1 MNFRF
6 LWGWQYLLFPT
17 FKLVIWRKC
26 TMADVSALVGGA
38 PFWVSPQKPSVNW
51 WAYRHVVWV
60 VRNSLSCPSAKT
72 ECVFI
77 SIRVLCW
84 LNLWPWIRQTHRLSN
99 LWVLPVPC
107 QLWSTGVVPL
117 YSCRNSF
124 FEVLKAMSAIFK
136 SVSLYSVF
144 IPWPDKTQ
152 WFCWEISPR
161 YKVQCFCVIV
171 LNLREEKCFLYIWKC

>member
-1 MNFRF
+1 
-6 LWGWQYLLFPT
+6 
-17 FKLVIWRKC
+17 
-26 TMADVSALVGGA
+26 MADVSALVGGA
-38 PFWVSPQKPSVNW
+38 PFWISPQKPSVNW

-84 LNLWPWIRQTHRLSN
+84 LNLWPWICLTHRLSN

-117 YSCRNSF
+117 YSYRNSF

-144 IPWPDKTQ
+144 IPWPDKIQ

-161 YKVQCFCVIV
+161 YKVQCFCVTV